1 MILLG
6 DRMKYFLVLERTLL
20 FYVIITIVYRFM
32 GKREV
37 GELSILDLIVS
48 ILIAELAAIAIDK
61 YEESVFLAI
70 IPMVALVIIQIVVA
84 KISFKNSNV
93 RSVLEGEPSVIINRG
108 RVQFDVMLKQR
119 YNLDDLLTQLR
130 SQGVRSIEE
139 VDYAILETSGK
150 LSVFP
155 KEHKRIGDYPLPV
168 ILDGKIQEDVLIQIK
183 KSKEWL
189 DDALEKESVT
199 SKDVFYAFYKNQKL
213 FIIRSQVV
221 K

>member
-1 MILLG
+1 
-6 DRMKYFLVLERTLL
+6 MKYLLVLERTLL

-61 YEESVFLAI
+61 YKESIFLSI
-70 IPMVALVIIQIVVA
+70 IPMVVLVIVQIIVA
-84 KISFKNSNV
+84 KISLKSSEV

-108 RVQFDVMLKQR
+108 KVDFKTMLKQR

-130 SQGVRSIEE
+130 DKGIRSIEE

-150 LSVFP
+150 LSVFE
-155 KEHKRIGDYPLPV
+155 KQDNKMGDYPLPV
-168 ILDGKIQEDVLIQIK
+168 ILDGKVQEDVLLQIQ
-183 KSKEWL
+183 KSKNWL
-189 DDALEKESVT
+189 DESLREENV
-199 SKDVFYAFYKNQKL
+199 KCEDVFYAFYRNQKL
-213 FIIRSQVV
+213 FLIKDETV